1 MSRIE
6 RFLIK
11 FFISAT
17 IFFIIWIF
25 VGIYYQN
32 LVLFVS
38 KPFLILMGYERYLP
52 ALRLGNAYLGN
63 FNLVPFLA
71 LVVSIDADLRN
82 RIKLLLFGFL
92 IMLFIHS
99 LDLIAHFPA
108 YFQHSELAI
117 LIVYSLPI
125 LNVGFPF
132 LLWIIWFFS
141 SQPR

>member
-1 MSRIE
+1 MNKIE

-17 IFFIIWIF
+17 ILFIIWIF

-108 YFQHSELAI
+108 YFQHSEFAI
-117 LIVYSLPI
+117 LIVYSLPL
-125 LNVGFPF
+125 LNFGFPF
-132 LLWIIWFFS
+132 LLWIIRFFS
-141 SQPR
+141 SQSR